1 MEKKTTAKTTTK
13 CAAKCGD
20 NCKNCPNA
28 ELKERL
34 EKVEQML
41 AEVFSEMD
49 KRKSKHPEYTFISN
63 MIKK

>member
-1 MEKKTTAKTTTK
+1 MEKKTTAKTT
-13 CAAKCGD
+13 AKCTG

-41 AEVFSEMD
+41 AQVFSEMD
-49 KRKSKHPEYTFISN
+49 KRKSKNQNIDLSL
-63 MIKK
+63 IW

>member
-1 MEKKTTAKTTTK
+1 MEKKTTAKTT
-13 CAAKCGD
+13 AKSAECGV

-41 AEVFSEMD
+41 AQVFSEMD

-63 MIKK
+63 MVKK